1 MGVPEAAEYLGVAMR
16 TVYKFLDQGLI
27 PAYKLGRVIRMK
39 RADVDAFLEAHR
51 IEPGSLRHLYP
62 PGVDEEGGEPT

>member
-1 MGVPEAAEYLGVAMR
+1 MGVPELAEYLGVGLR

-27 PAYKLGRVIRMK
+27 PAYRLGRVIRMK
-39 RADVDAFLEAHR
+39 REDVDAFLEGNR

-62 PGVDEEGGEPT
+62 AVEDED